1 MLLFLKY
8 TYALHVMPNGG
19 SEIIHM
25 ILTKTLP
32 IHFSKYC
39 IMYFN
44 ICLMKVPKKVSEPS
58 HSAELVDQME
68 RQWCLRV
75 YPFALTLQETN
86 LKVFVVLRKGTRTK
100 CRYFIELLH
109 DDPAKN
115 FMQCTESNFD
125 TVDAGYGWHSFME
138 RKRLLADPGFY
149 PNSVL
154 RFRFGVQPI
163 DP

>member
-1 MLLFLKY
+1 
-8 TYALHVMPNGG
+8 
-19 SEIIHM
+19 
-25 ILTKTLP
+25 
-32 IHFSKYC
+32 
-39 IMYFN
+39 MYFS
-44 ICLMKVPKKVSEPS
+44 ICLQKVPKKTPEPT
-58 HSAELVDQME
+58 HSPELFDQME

-75 YPFALTLQETN
+75 YPFALTLQESN
-86 LKVFVVLRKGTRTK
+86 LKVFLVLRKGTRTK

-115 FMQCTESNFD
+115 VLQCTESTFD
-125 TVDAGYGWHSFME
+125 TIDAGYGWHTFME

-163 DP
+163 DS